1 MTQAS
6 VNVPS
11 FASFY
16 DFYDGAEFRQDQLR
30 MYSDLAAE
38 IGTPILELACGTGII
53 AIELARKGIR
63 VTGLDIDPDML
74 DAARRKLAGED
85 AQVRERVD
93 LVEADMKEFDLGR
106 TFHGIFIPTN
116 SWGYLTKTADHRS
129 CLQSVLRHLDD
140 GGVLAIE
147 ENYYSPDDLARMA
160 QRRSIPTIQM
170 ARVNPATERFTTFHW
185 TTTHVDFEQQVIH
198 SRRFI
203 EEVQGDG
210 AVRRYVPP
218 GGGAVRKHFFNRFEL
233 QLLLEQAGFQMNHL
247 WGGYDRRPL
256 GVHSRTMIFLA
267 QKD

>member
-38 IGTPILELACGTGII
+38 IGSPILELACGTGII

-63 VTGLDIDPDML
+63 VTGLDIDPGTL
-74 DAARRKLAGED
+74 DAARRKLAAED
-85 AQVRERVD
+85 AQVRERID
-93 LVEADMKEFDLGR
+93 LVQGDMKEFDLGR
-106 TFHGIFIPTN
+106 TFRGIFIPAN

-140 GGVLAIE
+140 GGVVVVE
-147 ENYYSPDDLARMA
+147 ENYYSPEYLARMA

-170 ARVNPATERFTTFHW
+170 ARVNPATGRFTTFHW
-185 TTTHVDFEQQVIH
+185 MTTHIDFALQVIH

-203 EEVQGDG
+203 EEVQEDG
-210 AVRRYVPP
+210 TVRRCMPS
-218 GGGAVRKHFFNRFEL
+218 GGGAVQKHFFNRFEL
-233 QLLLEQAGFQMNHL
+233 QLLLEQAGFQVKHS
-247 WGGYDRRPL
+247 WGGYDRRPI
-256 GVHSRTMIFLA
+256 GAQSRIMIFVA
-267 QKD
+267 QKA